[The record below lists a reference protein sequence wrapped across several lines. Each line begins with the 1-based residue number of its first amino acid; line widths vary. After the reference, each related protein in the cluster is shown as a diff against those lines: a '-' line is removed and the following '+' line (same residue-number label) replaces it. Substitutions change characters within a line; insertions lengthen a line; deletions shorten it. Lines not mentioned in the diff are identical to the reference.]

1 MAGDRVVKALT
12 KLSLARAVGLR
23 QVLWGILESRAIREL
38 NLLVNLS

>member
-12 KLSLARAVGLR
+12 KLSLARAVG